1 VLDFNSNG
9 FAIRLD
15 MAGGNDQAL
24 LRDSSSKSTGAT
36 LFGGSGD
43 DTLTSEGSGSFVL
56 NGSAGN
62 DTLISSPDA
71 SDKLIG
77 GPGTDTADYSA
88 RKRALRI
95 TLDNQPN
102 DGQSGEHDNV
112 MSDVENVIG
121 GSGNDRI
128 IGSPFNNSLVGGG
141 GNDTIYGGAGNDT
154 LVGGPGHDLLFGQ
167 DGNDLL
173 VGKDG
178 VKDSLDGGSGSGVD
192 KATRDNGPSVFDI
205 VKNIE
210 AFI

>member
-1 VLDFNSNG
+1 M
-9 FAIRLD
+9 I
-15 MAGGNDQAL
+15 
-24 LRDSSSKSTGAT
+24 
-36 LFGGSGD
+36 GGSG
-43 DTLTSEGSGSFVL
+43 
-56 NGSAGN
+56 
-62 DTLISSPDA
+62 I
-71 SDKLIG
+71 
-77 GPGTDTADYSA
+77 DTADYSA
-88 RKRALRI
+88 RTAPLHI
-95 TLDNQPN
+95 SLDNQAN
-102 DGQSGEHDNV
+102 DGQSGEHDDV

-154 LVGGPGHDLLFGQ
+154 LVGGAGHDLLFGQ

-173 VGKDG
+173 LGKDG
-178 VKDSLDGGSGSGVD
+178 AKDSLDGGSGFD